1 MRTLTLTLI
10 IAFTVVLSGVSNAGS
25 SDSGVPNAGLFQIN
39 IYQPA
44 MVASR

>member
-1 MRTLTLTLI
+1 MRALTLTLI

-25 SDSGVPNAGLFQIN
+25 SDNGVPNAGLFQIN

>member
-1 MRTLTLTLI
+1 MRALTLTLI

-25 SDSGVPNAGLFQIN
+25 SDNSVPNAGLFQIN